1 MVVLIGSFGTIA
13 LVFTL
18 VEQERNIK
26 QFLKGVTML
35 QWALTFLVLALIAG
49 FFGFGGVAVIS
60 VEMAKL
66 LFGLFILLFII
77 SAVVHAFRGR
87 TPPI

>member
-49 FFGFGGVAVIS
+49 FLGFGGVAVIS